1 MRKSLTIII
10 PTYNMERYLEK
21 CLSSLVADE
30 KTMESLEAL
39 VVIDGATDG
48 SEAIAQKF
56 QAQHPETF
64 RVISKENGNYGSCI
78 NRGLQEASGKYV
90 KILDADDS
98 FDTASLEKLVDF
110 LGRTDVDLVITDYR
124 KVGED
129 GNVLDT
135 PHFYTTAGKDLAFS
149 AIKPK
154 LSMEMHMVT
163 YKTENLRHIGYRQT
177 EKVSY
182 TDQEWIFAPMI
193 SVSTLQYLD
202 IVLYNYLWGREGQTM
217 DPAVAAKSQAQ
228 LMKVCMAMAHT
239 FESLDTDSIHRA
251 YLQERLHKNL
261 LRIYR
266 NFLLRCIV
274 SDISPLVD
282 FDAELMHASP
292 TMYKVTGSYML
303 NHVFPYVKLWRL
315 FKYKHT
321 PALLRK
327 IYTGCKS
334 VRNLK

>member
-64 RVISKENGNYGSCI
+64 RVISKENGNYGSCV

-98 FDTASLEKLVDF
+98 FVTASLESLVDF
-110 LGRTDVDLVITDYR
+110 LGKTDVDLVITDYR
-124 KVGED
+124 KVDED
-129 GNVLDT
+129 GNVLDA
-135 PHFYTTAGKDLAFS
+135 PHFYGEPNRDIPFS

-154 LSMEMHMVT
+154 LSMEMHMVA
-163 YKTENLRHIGYRQT
+163 YKTENLRRIGYRQT

-182 TDQEWIFAPMI
+182 TDQEWIFVPMI
-193 SVSTLQYLD
+193 SVNTLHYLD

-228 LMKVCMAMAHT
+228 LMKVCIAMARE
-239 FESLDTDSIHRA
+239 FEKRDTDDLHRE
-251 YLQERLHKNL
+251 YLRERLHKNL
-261 LRIYR
+261 RRIYR

-274 SDISPLVD
+274 DDTTPLVE
-282 FDAELMHASP
+282 FDAELKRTCPAMHKEA
-292 TMYKVTGSYML
+292 GSYK
-303 NHVFPYVKLWRL
+303 FQSIYPYVLFWRL
-315 FKYKHT
+315 FKYRKT
-321 PALLRK
+321 PAVLRK
-327 IYTGCKS
+327 IFTESKYVKGL
-334 VRNLK
+334 N